1 MKLILFSQY
10 RILPV
15 IVSTLMI
22 TACGGGGGSGSNP
35 PPPPVEP
42 PTAVTPDLQA
52 EDFTVVE
59 GDAGSSILE
68 VMVSLSVAPASEA
81 GVDYTTDDGTAVSG
95 VDYETSQGRLTFSE
109 GVTSALVT
117 ITIIGDEL
125 DEDEESLSL
134 IFSNPDNISLTTTMV
149 QGIIMDDDEPPE
161 VMIDDAEITEGDE
174 GTSLLVFNLRLSAPS
189 GRSITVDFATE
200 DDTATVE
207 DNDYEALTGT
217 LTIDPGSIG
226 GSIEIQ
232 VNGDEKVEDNEIL
245 FVNLLGGTHV
255 SIADDTAEG
264 RVFDNDGPALS
275 GLSSR
280 RLNLT
285 CIAPERPVVSAV
297 VNIDTVF
304 SDLPVLSKPV
314 SLVQAPGDPAA
325 WYVAQQDG
333 VVLRFS
339 NSADVSST
347 TTFIDISD
355 VADNSSS
362 ETGLLGIAFHPDYAS
377 NGFVYLSYTETGFT
391 SVLAR
396 YQRLNGGQN
405 LDPGSEVR
413 LLTMGQPYSNHNG
426 GHISFGPDGYLYF
439 SLGDGG
445 FAGDPDDRAQ
455 NTNNLFGT
463 MLRIDVNSGSPYG
476 IPADNPFF
484 NNPLCDS
491 GSSSTACPEIYAWG
505 LRNPWRWHFD
515 AATGELWLG
524 DVGQDSFEEIDII
537 ESGGNY
543 GWRCREGMHDFNS
556 AGVCPDG
563 LVDPVIE
570 YDANEGNSV
579 TGGFVY
585 RGSAI
590 PELTGRYV
598 FADFERGRI
607 FASVADGFGGYDY
620 EVLLETNLN
629 IVSFAEE
636 PGGELLVL
644 NYGGDIHRIVQGS
657 GVLNNTIANLLSESG
672 CTDPM
677 DATKPYSGLM
687 PYNINAPFWSDGA
700 SKERYFA
707 IPDGSTIDVDE
718 HGDWQFPIGSVLVK
732 HFRLVGQLFETRL
745 FMRHT
750 DGSWAGYT
758 YEWNDEGT
766 DAERVVG
773 GKRKTIN
780 GQPWIYPSE
789 SQCMSC
795 HTQAAGFSLGL
806 EHRQLNLDFNY
817 PESGI
822 TANQLVTAETIGL
835 LTAPLGNVPQLLPQL
850 TAPGNTGAGLM
861 DRSRAYLHTN
871 CANCH
876 RPTGPTPA
884 DIDLRESTPFTASG
898 TCNQAPISG
907 DLGISGASILKPGD
921 PAASLLLRRAERR
934 DVHGMPPLASNL
946 VDTAG
951 VALLQ
956 NWIESLDSCQ

>member
-1 MKLILFSQY
+1 M
-10 RILPV
+10 
-15 IVSTLMI
+15 
-22 TACGGGGGSGSNP
+22 
-35 PPPPVEP
+35 
-42 PTAVTPDLQA
+42 
-52 EDFTVVE
+52 VE
-59 GDAGSSILE
+59 GDDGSSILE

-81 GVDYTTDDGTAVSG
+81 GVDYTTEDGTAVSG
-95 VDYETSQGRLTFSE
+95 VDYEMSQGRLIFSE
-109 GVTSALVT
+109 GVTSAT
-117 ITIIGDEL
+117 IAITIIGDEL
-125 DEDEESLSL
+125 DEDEESFSLS
-134 IFSNPDNISLTTTMV
+134 FSNPDNISLTTTMV

-161 VMIDDAEITEGDE
+161 VTIDDAEITEGDA

-189 GRSITVDFATE
+189 GRIITVDFTTA
-200 DDTATVE
+200 DDSATVA

-226 GSIEIQ
+226 GTIEIQ
-232 VNGDEKVEDNEIL
+232 VNGDEKVEDNETL
-245 FVNLLGGTHV
+245 LVNLLSGTHV

-275 GLSSR
+275 GLGSR

-285 CIAPERPVVSAV
+285 CIAPERPVVNAV
-297 VNIDTVF
+297 VNIEAAF

-314 SLVQAPGDPAA
+314 SLVQAPGDPDT

-339 NSADVSST
+339 NSTDVSST
-347 TTFIDISD
+347 STFIDISD
-355 VADNSSS
+355 VADDSSS

-377 NGFVYLSYTETGFT
+377 NRFVYLSYTETGFT

-405 LDPGSEVR
+405 LDPDSEVR

-426 GHISFGPDGYLYF
+426 GHISFGPDRYLYF

-445 FAGDPDDRAQ
+445 FAGDPGDRAQ
-455 NTNNLFGT
+455 NTSNLFGT

-484 NNPLCDS
+484 NNPLCDR
-491 GSSSTACPEIYAWG
+491 GSSSMSCPEIYAWG

-515 AATGELWLG
+515 TATGELWLG

-543 GWRCREGMHDFNS
+543 GWRCREGMHDYNS

-590 PELTGRYV
+590 PELAGRYV
-598 FADFERGRI
+598 FADFERGRV
-607 FASVADGFGGYDY
+607 FASVEDGFGGYDY
-620 EVLLETNLN
+620 EILLETNLN
-629 IVSFAEE
+629 IVSFVEE

-657 GVLNNTIANLLSESG
+657 GVSNNTIANLLSGTG

-677 DATKPYSGLM
+677 DTTKPYSGLM

-700 SKERYFA
+700 SKERYFG
-707 IPDGSTIDVDE
+707 IPDGSTIDIDE
-718 HGDWQFPIGSVLVK
+718 HGDWQFPTGSVLVK
-732 HFRLVGQLFETRL
+732 HFRMVGQLFETRL

-780 GQPWIYPSE
+780 GQPWTYPSE

-835 LTAPLGNVPQLLPQL
+835 LSAPLGNVPQLLPKL
-850 TAPGNTGAGLM
+850 TDPVNTGAGLM

-884 DIDLRESTPFTASG
+884 NIDFRESTPFTESG
-898 TCNQAPISG
+898 TCNEAPVSG
-907 DLGISGASILKPGD
+907 DLGITDASILKPGD

-946 VDTAG
+946 VDTVG
-951 VALLQ
+951 VTLLQ